1 MQADDKRSTKNLKST
16 LIKQQ
21 NLISG
26 EERVVAILKTIVLA
40 EGTVLSNFLM
50 SKKNK

>member
-1 MQADDKRSTKNLKST
+1 MQADDKSSTKNLKAT

-26 EERVVAILKTIVLA
+26 ENVLLLYLKL
-40 EGTVLSNFLM
+40 
-50 SKKNK
+50 

>member
-1 MQADDKRSTKNLKST
+1 MQADAKRSTKNLKAT

-26 EERVVAILKTIVLA
+26 ENVLLLYLKL
-40 EGTVLSNFLM
+40 
-50 SKKNK
+50 